1 LKNLLEIIQYVG
13 TYSDIKA
20 LMKEIFIALKNYNI
34 SRGGCQLLFGAGL
47 FSCFSEKFYKNGGDA
62 QV

>member
-20 LMKEIFIALKNYNI
+20 RMKEIFIALKNYNI
-34 SRGGCQLLFGAGL
+34 SYGGCQLLFGAL
-47 FSCFSEKFYKNGGDA
+47 ILEVILDS
-62 QV
+62 